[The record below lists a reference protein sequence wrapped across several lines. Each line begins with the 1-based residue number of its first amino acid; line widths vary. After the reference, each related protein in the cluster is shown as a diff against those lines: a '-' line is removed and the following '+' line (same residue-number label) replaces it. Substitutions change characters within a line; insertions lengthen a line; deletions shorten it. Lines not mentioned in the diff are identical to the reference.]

1 MIFGPCSREKEITE
15 ALRNGHW
22 PEACDAELR
31 AHANACRSCSDF
43 VLITQTFERTRIES
57 AKEAGLASPGLLW
70 WRAQL
75 RRRNAALERIARP
88 IAVARIFAWVTT
100 LLVTL
105 GFVVWEYGRGAEW
118 LSWRAELPQFSSFP
132 DWNLVLLIPSLAVLA
147 LLSGVALYLASE
159 RQ

>member
-1 MIFGPCSREKEITE
+1 M
-15 ALRNGHW
+15 
-22 PEACDAELR
+22 
-31 AHANACRSCSDF
+31 
-43 VLITQTFERTRIES
+43 
-57 AKEAGLASPGLLW
+57 LW

-75 RRRNAALERIARP
+75 LRRNAALECIGKP
-88 IAVARIFAWVTT
+88 IAVARIFAWLTT

-105 GFVVWEYGRGAEW
+105 GFAVWEFRRGADW
-118 LSWRAELPQFSSFP
+118 LSWRAGLLQISSFP